1 MAESRSKRM
10 QVVLTLT
17 ERSEQEA
24 ADKLGKFT
32 AQVEAESEQLRQLN
46 EYADQYLHAYGA
58 RKVAVRPQELIAY
71 SGFIQRLA
79 EARKEQQA
87 RLERMQLQLERYR
100 QAWRIAHQK
109 TESIKELILRLQHDE
124 NLLQD
129 KKLQKELDELVG
141 QAYSR
146 REDKHE

>member
-17 ERSEQEA
+17 ERSEQQAGER
-24 ADKLGKFT
+24 LGQFT
-32 AQVEAESEQLRQLN
+32 VQVDAETEQLRQLD
-46 EYADQYLHAYGA
+46 EYADQYLNVYGS
-58 RKVAVRPQELIAY
+58 RKVAVKPQELIAY

-109 TESIKELILRLQHDE
+109 TESIKELITRLQQEE
-124 NLLQD
+124 NAVLD
-129 KKLQKELDELVG
+129 KRLQKELDELVG

-146 REDKHE
+146 REDNS

>member
-17 ERSEQEA
+17 ERSEQQAGE
-24 ADKLGKFT
+24 KLGQFT
-32 AQVEAESEQLRQLN
+32 VQVDAEIEQLRQLD
-46 EYADQYLHAYGA
+46 EYADQYLQVYSS
-58 RKVAVRPQELIAY
+58 RKVAVKPQELIAY

-109 TESIKELILRLQHDE
+109 TKSIKELITRLQHEE
-124 NLLQD
+124 NAGLD
-129 KKLQKELDELVG
+129 KRLQKELDELVG

-146 REDKHE
+146 REDNH